1 MPLLTMALLTMPL
14 HTMPLHTMQL
24 LTVPLLTVPLL
35 TMPPLT
41 KAHLRI
47 QTELGTPYEL
57 GTPPRSVLRE
67 AQLDDVKVL
76 WDRLAPQPNGFER
89 CVG

>member
-1 MPLLTMALLTMPL
+1 
-14 HTMPLHTMQL
+14 
-24 LTVPLLTVPLL
+24 
-35 TMPPLT
+35 MPPLT